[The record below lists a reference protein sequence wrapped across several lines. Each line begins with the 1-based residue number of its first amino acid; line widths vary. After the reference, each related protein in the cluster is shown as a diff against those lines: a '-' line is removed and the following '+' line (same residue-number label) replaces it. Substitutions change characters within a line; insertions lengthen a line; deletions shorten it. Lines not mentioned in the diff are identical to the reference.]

1 MNEMIA
7 FIGIF
12 LSGLLA
18 GHMLD
23 ASLAASLLIGP
34 AVFVLYLAVR

>member
-1 MNEMIA
+1 MNEVIA
-7 FIGIF
+7 FVGMF

-23 ASLAASLLIGP
+23 ASLAASMLIGP
-34 AVFVLYLAVR
+34 GVFILYRACR